1 MPAPLFMCRH
11 TWLNR
16 FGLLTAVTVG
26 WADNRKDACGAAA
39 GQALAKRCAEIRKAF
54 AKRLPALGQTLVTP
68 RRKRVDAGQ
77 ALAAIR
83 PVKRRF
89 AGASSAGS
97 GMLGGQ
103 RLSPQQRVQAATRHA
118 VGSTLSTPMPNPV

>member
-16 FGLLTAVTVG
+16 FGLITAVTVG
-26 WADNRKDACGAAA
+26 WADNRKSACGAAV
-39 GQALAKRCAEIRKAF
+39 GQALAKRRAEIRKAF
-54 AKRLPALGQTLVTP
+54 ATRLPALGQTLVTP

-83 PVKRRF
+83 PVTGR
-89 AGASSAGS
+89 
-97 GMLGGQ
+97 
-103 RLSPQQRVQAATRHA
+103 
-118 VGSTLSTPMPNPV
+118 

>member
-1 MPAPLFMCRH
+1 MPVPLFMCRH

-16 FGLLTAVTVG
+16 FVLLTAVTVG
-26 WADNRKDACGAAA
+26 WADNRKSACGAAV
-39 GQALAKRCAEIRKAF
+39 GQALA
-54 AKRLPALGQTLVTP
+54 TP
-68 RRKRVDAGQ
+68 RRKRVGAGQ

-89 AGASSAGS
+89 AGASSAGR

-103 RLSPQQRVQAATRHA
+103 RLSPQ
-118 VGSTLSTPMPNPV
+118 

>member
-26 WADNRKDACGAAA
+26 WADNRKGACGVAA
-39 GQALAKRCAEIRKAF
+39 GQAFRQAF
-54 AKRLPALGQTLVTP
+54 AKRLPALGQTLVTR
-68 RRKRVDAGQ
+68 RRKRVGAGQ

-83 PVKRRF
+83 RVKRRF
-89 AGASSAGS
+89 AGASSAGR

-103 RLSPQQRVQAATRHA
+103 RLSPQ
-118 VGSTLSTPMPNPV
+118 